1 MPAFLGIP
9 VLISFL
15 SGVIGA
21 VITQIISS
29 LTRQTA
35 KTIFIASL
43 FLALVVLFIRG
54 AILLFDSVVV
64 FLPPQI
70 TDVIS
75 LIMPEN
81 TLFCIS
87 AVSGLKVAVFT
98 FDVKD
103 RIIKYMA
110 S

>member
-1 MPAFLGIP
+1 MPALLGIP
-9 VLISFL
+9 ALISFL

-21 VITQIISS
+21 IITQIVAS

-35 KTIFIASL
+35 KTIFITSL
-43 FLALVVLFIRG
+43 FLALVTLFVGG
-54 AILLFDSVVV
+54 AVTLFDGVIAS
-64 FLPPQI
+64 LPSQI
-70 TDVIS
+70 SDVIS

-81 TLFCIS
+81 TLFCVS
-87 AVSGLKVAVFT
+87 AILGLKVAVFT

-103 RIIKYMA
+103 RIINYMA